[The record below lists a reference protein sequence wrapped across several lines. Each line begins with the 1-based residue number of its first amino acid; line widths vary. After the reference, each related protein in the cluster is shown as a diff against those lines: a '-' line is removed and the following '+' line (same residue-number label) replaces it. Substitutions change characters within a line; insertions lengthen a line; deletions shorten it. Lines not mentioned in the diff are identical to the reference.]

1 MSIITKKAGKK
12 RYTFSI
18 CTDEILPNGRHKYIN
33 GPYFLTKKE
42 AKEAEAVVLA
52 QLQSGTYVAP
62 SKLTVNELLDLY
74 SSTKADLRPSSI
86 ASIKSFTNR
95 VARHYFRLM

>member
-18 CTDEILPNGRHKYIN
+18 CTDEILSNGRHKYIN

-74 SSTKADLRPSSI
+74 SSTKADLLPSSI
-86 ASIKSFTNR
+86 ASIKKLYQQSCKALFG
-95 VARHYFRLM
+95 